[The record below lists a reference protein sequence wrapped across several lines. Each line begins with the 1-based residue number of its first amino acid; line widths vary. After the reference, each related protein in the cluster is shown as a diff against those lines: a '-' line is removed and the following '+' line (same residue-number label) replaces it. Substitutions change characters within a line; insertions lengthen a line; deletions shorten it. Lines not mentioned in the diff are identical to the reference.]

1 MTVSFKWRW
10 WPARWRKTSAR
21 EIEDSG
27 ERGSRKMVVVEVVGD
42 GGRVSRDSESHG
54 RDGKGKNCMA
64 VMVVAVASDGGGGG
78 VGQ

>member
-1 MTVSFKWRW
+1 LNSRLQV
-10 WPARWRKTSAR
+10 
-21 EIEDSG
+21 
-27 ERGSRKMVVVEVVGD
+27 RGSRKIVVVVVEVVGD